1 MQKVH
6 RVLPSCSV
14 PVFVARFSA
23 ASQAGVI
30 AGDTFMIGSVI
41 RSKLGQGQGEVVENI
56 AECFSQHAVE
66 TNTTCLSNM
75 SRCLW

>member
-23 ASQAGVI
+23 AAGVI
-30 AGDTFMIGSVI
+30 TGDTFMIGCVI
-41 RSKLGQGQGEVVENI
+41 RGKLGQGQGEVVENI
-56 AECFSQHAVE
+56 AECFSQHAAE
-66 TNTTCLSNM
+66 TNRICLSNM
-75 SRCLW
+75 SSCLR

>member
-23 ASQAGVI
+23 AIQAGVI
-30 AGDTFMIGSVI
+30 TGDTFTIGCVI
-41 RSKLGQGQGEVVENI
+41 RGKLGQGQGEVVENI
-56 AECFSQHAVE
+56 AECFRQHAAE
-66 TNTTCLSNM
+66 TNRICLSNM
-75 SRCLW
+75 SSCLR